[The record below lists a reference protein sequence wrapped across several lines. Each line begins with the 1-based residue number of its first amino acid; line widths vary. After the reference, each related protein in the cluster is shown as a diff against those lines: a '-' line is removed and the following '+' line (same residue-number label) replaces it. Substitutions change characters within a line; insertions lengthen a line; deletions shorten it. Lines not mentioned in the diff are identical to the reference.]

1 MSIESVMTSN
11 HVIPFSSC
19 LQFCSA
25 SGSFAMSQFFT
36 SGGQSFGA
44 SVSSTIHITPQGKD
58 SCKFVPGLSADL
70 NLYPF
75 SVVKCDPEYNSSSE
89 FCESF
94 QEFVNLR
101 MYWGSFHN
109 TLPPMEGLSLQ
120 LVFTTTPINTLHLQV
135 DYLATKLGLFFPAH
149 KTFSF

>member
-1 MSIESVMTSN
+1 MDKNTRVVWQYLLPQDLPNPGIEPPSLIS
-11 HVIPFSSC
+11 PA
-19 LQFCSA
+19 LA
-25 SGSFAMSQFFT
+25 GRFFT
-36 SGGQSFGA
+36 K
-44 SVSSTIHITPQGKD
+44 SVS
-58 SCKFVPGLSADL
+58 F
-70 NLYPF
+70 
-75 SVVKCDPEYNSSSE
+75 VVKHDPEYNSSSE